1 MMSIVSSIIN
11 SRYSDAK
18 KLLEARIEEIFYEK
32 LEEIK
37 ERLVDEIYG
46 DYEDSLDESI
56 LHNIQKIG
64 RAKLIK
70 IRIRGGKVQRR
81 KKLSDVKGYTFR
93 NGRMVRMST
102 TERRNRKMG
111 ARKAKI
117 KRRTKMNQILRKR
130 KVSLRKR
137 RNIGL

>member
-1 MMSIVSSIIN
+1 MSIVSSIITGD
-11 SRYSDAK
+11 YSNAK
-18 KLLEARIEEIFYEK
+18 ALLEARIEEIFYEK

-37 ERLVDEIYG
+37 EKLIDEIYG
-46 DYEDSLDESI
+46 DYEESLDESV

-70 IRIRGGKVQRR
+70 LRVRGGKVQRR
-81 KKLSDVKGYTFR
+81 KKLSAVKGYTLR
-93 NGRMVRMST
+93 GGQMVRMST

-117 KRRTKMNQILRKR
+117 KRRTKINQILRKR
-130 KVSLRKR
+130 KISLRKR

>member
-1 MMSIVSSIIN
+1 MSIVSSIIN

-18 KLLEARIEEIFYEK
+18 KLLETRIEEIFYEK

-56 LHNIQKIG
+56 LHNTQKIG

-81 KKLSDVKGYTFR
+81 KKLSTVKGYTIR

-102 TERRNRKMG
+102 TELRNRRMG

-117 KRRTKMNQILRKR
+117 KRRSKMNQILRKR

>member
-1 MMSIVSSIIN
+1 MSIVSSIIN
-11 SRYSDAK
+11 SRYSVAK
-18 KLLEARIEEIFYEK
+18 ELLEARIEEIFYEK

-37 ERLVDEIYG
+37 ERLIDEIYG
-46 DYEDSLDESI
+46 DYEESLDESI

-64 RAKLIK
+64 RSKLIK

-81 KKLSDVKGYTFR
+81 KKVSAVKGYTIR
-93 NGRMVRMST
+93 NGKMVRMST
-102 TERRNRKMG
+102 TELRNRRMG

>member
-1 MMSIVSSIIN
+1 MSIASSIIN
-11 SRYSDAK
+11 EDYINAK
-18 KLLEARIEEIFYEK
+18 ALIEARIEEIFYEK
-32 LEEIK
+32 LEEIR
-37 ERLVDEIYG
+37 ERLVDKIYG
-46 DYEDSLDESI
+46 DYEESLDESI

-70 IRIRGGKVQRR
+70 LRVRGGKVQRR
-81 KKLSDVKGYTFR
+81 KKLSAVKGYTLR
-93 NGRMVRMST
+93 GGQIVRMST
-102 TERRNRKMG
+102 TERRNRRMA

>member
-1 MMSIVSSIIN
+1 MSIVSSIIN
-11 SRYSDAK
+11 SRYSVAK
-18 KLLEARIEEIFYEK
+18 ELLEARIEEIFYEK
-32 LEEIK
+32 LEETK
-37 ERLVDEIYG
+37 ERLIDEIYG
-46 DYEDSLDESI
+46 DYEETLDESI

-64 RAKLIK
+64 RSKLIK

-81 KKLSDVKGYTFR
+81 KKLSAVKGYTIR
-93 NGRMVRMST
+93 NGKMIRMST
-102 TERRNRKMG
+102 TELRNRRMG

-117 KRRTKMNQILRKR
+117 KRRSKMNQILRKR

>member
-1 MMSIVSSIIN
+1 MSIASSIIN
-11 SRYSDAK
+11 DDYINAK
-18 KLLEARIEEIFYEK
+18 ALIEARIEEIFYEK

-46 DYEDSLDESI
+46 DYEESLDESI

-70 IRIRGGKVQRR
+70 LRVRGGKVQRR
-81 KKLSDVKGYTFR
+81 KKFSDVKGYTLR
-93 NGRMVRMST
+93 GGQIVRMST
-102 TERRNRKMG
+102 TERRNRRMA

-117 KRRTKMNQILRKR
+117 KRRTKMSQILRKR

>member
-1 MMSIVSSIIN
+1 MSIASSIIN
-11 SRYSDAK
+11 DDYSGAK
-18 KLLEARIEEIFYEK
+18 ALLEARIEEIFYEK
-32 LEEIK
+32 LEGIK
-37 ERLVDEIYG
+37 EKLIDEIYG
-46 DYEDSLDESI
+46 DYEESLDESI

-81 KKLSDVKGYTFR
+81 KKVSGVKGYTFR
-93 NGRMVRMST
+93 GGRMVRMST
-102 TERRNRKMG
+102 TELRNRKMG

-130 KVSLRKR
+130 KISLRKR
-137 RNIGL
+137 RTIGL

>member
-1 MMSIVSSIIN
+1 MSIASSIITGD
-11 SRYSDAK
+11 YSNAK
-18 KLLEARIEEIFYEK
+18 ALLEARIEEIFYEK

-37 ERLVDEIYG
+37 EKLIDEIYG
-46 DYEDSLDESI
+46 DYEESLDESI

-70 IRIRGGKVQRR
+70 LRVRGGKVQRR

-93 NGRMVRMST
+93 GGRMVRMST

-117 KRRTKMNQILRKR
+117 KRRTKINQIL
-130 KVSLRKR
+130 
-137 RNIGL
+137 IGL

>member
-1 MMSIVSSIIN
+1 MSIVSSIIN
-11 SRYSDAK
+11 SRYSVAK
-18 KLLEARIEEIFYEK
+18 GLLEARIEEIFYEK

-37 ERLVDEIYG
+37 ERLIDKLYG
-46 DYEDSLDESI
+46 DYEESLDESF
-56 LHNIQKIG
+56 LHNVQKIG

-70 IRIRGGKVQRR
+70 LRVRGGKVQRR
-81 KKLSDVKGYTFR
+81 KKFSDVKGYTLR
-93 NGRMVRMST
+93 GGQIVRMST
-102 TERRNRKMG
+102 TERRNRRMA

-117 KRRTKMNQILRKR
+117 KRRTKMSQILRKR

>member
-1 MMSIVSSIIN
+1 MSIVSSIIN

>member
-1 MMSIVSSIIN
+1 MSIVSSIIN

-46 DYEDSLDESI
+46 DYEESLDESI

-64 RAKLIK
+64 RTKLIK
-70 IRIRGGKVQRR
+70 IRIRGGKVQRG
-81 KKLSDVKGYTFR
+81 KKLSAAKGYTIR

-102 TERRNRKMG
+102 TELRNRRMG

-117 KRRTKMNQILRKR
+117 KRRSKMNQILRKR

>member
-1 MMSIVSSIIN
+1 MSIASSIIN
-11 SRYSDAK
+11 DDYINAK
-18 KLLEARIEEIFYEK
+18 ALIEARIEEIFYEK

-46 DYEDSLDESI
+46 DYEETLDEDS

-70 IRIRGGKVQRR
+70 LRVRGGKVQRR
-81 KKLSDVKGYTFR
+81 KKLSAVKGYTLR
-93 NGRMVRMST
+93 GGSIVRMST
-102 TERRNRKMG
+102 TERRNRRMA

-117 KRRTKMNQILRKR
+117 KRRTKMSQILRKR

>member
-1 MMSIVSSIIN
+1 MSIVSSIIN

-18 KLLEARIEEIFYEK
+18 KLLETRIEEIFYEK

-81 KKLSDVKGYTFR
+81 KKLSTVKGYTIR

-102 TERRNRKMG
+102 TELRNRRMG

-117 KRRTKMNQILRKR
+117 KRRSKMNQILRKR

>member
-1 MMSIVSSIIN
+1 MSIVSSIIN
-11 SRYSDAK
+11 SRYSVAK
-18 KLLEARIEEIFYEK
+18 ELLEARIEEIFYEK

-46 DYEDSLDESI
+46 DYEESLDESI

-64 RAKLIK
+64 RTKLIK

-81 KKLSDVKGYTFR
+81 KKLSAAKGYTIR

-102 TERRNRKMG
+102 TELRNRRMG
-111 ARKAKI
+111 ARRAKI
-117 KRRTKMNQILRKR
+117 KRRSKMNQILRKR

>member
-18 KLLEARIEEIFYEK
+18 KLLETRIEEIFYEK

-56 LHNIQKIG
+56 LHNTQKIG

-81 KKLSDVKGYTFR
+81 KKLSTVKGYTIR

-102 TERRNRKMG
+102 TELRNRRMG

-117 KRRTKMNQILRKR
+117 KRRSKMNQILRKR

>member
-1 MMSIVSSIIN
+1 MSIVSSIIN

-18 KLLEARIEEIFYEK
+18 KLLETRIEEIFYEK

-81 KKLSDVKGYTFR
+81 KKLSAAKGYTIR

-102 TERRNRKMG
+102 TELRNRRMG

-117 KRRTKMNQILRKR
+117 KRRSKMNQILRKR

>member
-1 MMSIVSSIIN
+1 MSIASSIIN
-11 SRYSDAK
+11 DDYINAK
-18 KLLEARIEEIFYEK
+18 ALIEARIEEIFYEK

-46 DYEDSLDESI
+46 DYEESLDEDS

-70 IRIRGGKVQRR
+70 LRVRGGKVQRR
-81 KKLSDVKGYTFR
+81 KKLSAVKGYTLR
-93 NGRMVRMST
+93 GGSIVRMST
-102 TERRNRKMG
+102 TERRNRRMA

-117 KRRTKMNQILRKR
+117 KRRTKMSQILRKR